1 MKPIVIIVSAFL
13 LVQGIF
19 AQEREAKIIFLD
31 STSIKGYG
39 EIKKDKI
46 YFRVDQKSE
55 STEWDSEMVS
65 GIVFEGYG
73 FSEEYEYVPI
83 KNKKN
88 PVLMEVIERGNV
100 SLYKNPTY
108 GYLSNLIINS
118 NPSPNFQMNN
128 DLKTFPNN
136 GLINHNYRKFK
147 ETSKLSY
154 TESYYVK
161 RDNENVAINLAD
173 RFKKTAPE
181 YFSDCPALLEKIK
194 TKELDVDTIPDI
206 VFYYNDYCNDY
217 FDK

>member
-1 MKPIVIIVSAFL
+1 MKPIVIIVSVFL

-46 YFRVDQKSE
+46 YFRVDQKSQ

-83 KNKKN
+83 KNKKK
-88 PVLMEVIERGNV
+88 PVLMEVIERGNLN
-100 SLYKNPTY
+100 LYKDNFY
-108 GYLSNLIINS
+108 GMKVGIGFTVGSNGVS
-118 NPSPNFQMNN
+118 AGPVGKYDYS
-128 DLKTFPNN
+128 
-136 GLINHNYRKFK
+136 
-147 ETSKLSY
+147 
-154 TESYYVK
+154 ESYYVK
-161 RDNENVAINLAD
+161 RVNEDVAINLAD

-181 YFSDCPALLEKIK
+181 YFSDCPTLIEKIK
-194 TKELDVDTIPDI
+194 NKELDVDTIPDI

-217 FDK
+217 FEK